1 MKKCKCSCHK
11 YEYMNLG
18 ATIFFTTVCTGGVTL
33 LVLRYA
39 QRKQVVSPPRAMSE
53 GESEAEYRQY
63 IESQVA
69 MQVIEAVASERRFER
84 KLVFAVMMTTL
95 IGALASAMITS
106 VIKRKS

>member
-1 MKKCKCSCHK
+1 MCKCSCHR
-11 YEYMNLG
+11 YNHINFG

-39 QRKQVVSPPRAMSE
+39 QRKQGVVDPPRGMRE
-53 GESEAEYRQY
+53 GESAADYRKY
-63 IESQVA
+63 VESQVA
-69 MQVIEAVASERRFER
+69 MQVVDAVASERRFER

-106 VIKRKS
+106 IIKRKR